1 MSLRKLHERTYCTN
15 QVTMRN
21 FLIIIFSA
29 CILFSCNNVS
39 SKKTSEKDVN
49 DSLNLVKY
57 AEKFEIYPYSSGYKL
72 VIFDLNPS
80 NTDIFYI
87 FDKDE
92 IIPDEIVDKQII
104 RTPVESVIAF
114 SSTQWSVFQKLG
126 ELEKVKG
133 VLESNYSR
141 NEELLRLVS
150 DGTIKDVG
158 TSTSVNTEKVIHLQA
173 DLILFTPYSTVDY
186 SHLKELCNSI
196 MVPYPD
202 YLESH
207 PLGRAEWMKV
217 VGLLCG
223 KEKETTEWFDKVEE
237 RYNKLSEICSNEND
251 KPTVFSDLPFE
262 NQWYV
267 PGGDS
272 YIAKIFSDAGG
283 DYIWKDNKSTGSLH
297 IDAESVLLKAQK
309 ADYWRVINSYDTQF
323 TYDGLAKDNDLY
335 PLFEAFKEKQLL
347 VCNVRECG
355 YFEQSQYEPDILLA
369 DFIYHFHPELLTDEW
384 ENYSPKY
391 FKRLIN

>member
-1 MSLRKLHERTYCTN
+1 MRRLHERTYCTN
-15 QVTMRN
+15 KITMRS
-21 FLIIIFSA
+21 FLILLFSVCIF
-29 CILFSCNNVS
+29 FSCNNAS
-39 SKKTSEKDVN
+39 NKKTSDNEVN
-49 DSLNLVKY
+49 DSLNIVRY
-57 AEKFEIYPYSSGYKL
+57 AEKFKIYPYFSGYKL
-72 VIFDLNPS
+72 VIDDLNPS
-80 NTDIFYI
+80 KTNVFYI
-87 FDKDE
+87 FNKE
-92 IIPDEIVDKQII
+92 EKIPEEIVNEQII
-104 RTPVESVIAF
+104 RIPIESAIAF

-126 ELEKVKG
+126 EIDKVRG

-150 DGTIKDVG
+150 EGKIKDVG

-173 DLILFTPYSTVDY
+173 DLILYTPYPTVDY
-186 SHLKELCNSI
+186 SHLEELCNST
-196 MVPYPD
+196 MVPFPD

-217 VGLLCG
+217 IGFLCG
-223 KEKETTEWFDKVEE
+223 KEKETTEWFDNVEE
-237 RYNKLSEICSNEND
+237 RYNKLSEICSKEND
-251 KPTVFSDLPFE
+251 KPTIFSDLPFE

-297 IDAESVLLKAQK
+297 IDAESVLLKAQN
-309 ADYWRVINSYDTQF
+309 ADFWRVINSYDTPF
-323 TYDGLAKDNDLY
+323 TYENLAKENDLY
-335 PLFEAFKEKQLL
+335 PLFKAFKEKQLL

-369 DFIYHFHPELLTDEW
+369 DFIYHFHPELLTNEW
-384 ENYSPKY
+384 ENYTPKY
-391 FKRLIN
+391 FKRLIK